1 MSAKELQEMENP
13 VTRGA
18 KAAES
23 MPKLSEPSA
32 TGLASVEDLGGPT
45 PENYKPDNDS
55 AKLKPASVKT
65 VRDIV
70 NRGAKAADAMQ
81 SLGKEASYEE
91 TETESEGDQ
100 LDEGL
105 PYSRVV
111 VPPSGDAAYKAGG
124 GDAAMKK
131 KGQTRDQVI
140 KQGQDNYVRS
150 AKKTLGAGFEP
161 EGELVEESPVDIEE
175 DLAALFGGE
184 ELSEEFQERAK
195 TIFEAALTAKVNEVQ
210 EELAKEYEATLSE
223 HLEGVKQELIERVD
237 AYLEYVSDEW
247 LKENALEVEHGLKT
261 EMTESFLS
269 GMKGLFEDHY
279 VHIPED
285 KYDVLESMVSK
296 LDEMENRLNE
306 QIEKNISLNKRL
318 GESTADGIFREVA
331 EGLAQTQKEKLYSL
345 AEGVEFEGEDAYR
358 EKLVTLKESY
368 FPNNKAAQTS
378 NKAETLS
385 EGVSAEGIDVSNS
398 MASYL
403 KALGMGQ

>member
-18 KAAES
+18 KPAES
-23 MPKLSEPSA
+23 MPKLSEPTA

-55 AKLKPASVKT
+55 AKLKPAAVKT
-65 VRDIV
+65 VKDIV
-70 NRGAKAADAMQ
+70 NRGAKGADAMQ
-81 SLGKEASYEE
+81 SIGTEVLKQGDEPEVEE
-91 TETESEGDQ
+91 TQE
-100 LDEGL
+100 
-105 PYSRVV
+105 VV
-111 VPPSGDAAYKAGG
+111 AE
-124 GDAAMKK
+124 
-131 KGQTRDQVI
+131 Q
-140 KQGQDNYVRS
+140 
-150 AKKTLGAGFEP
+150 E
-161 EGELVEESPVDIEE
+161 VEETTEEPTLNIEE

-184 ELSEEFQERAK
+184 ELSEEFQLKAK
-195 TIFEAALTAKVNEVQ
+195 TIFEAAVTAKVNEVQ

-223 HLEGVKQELIERVD
+223 NLEAVKQELVERVD
-237 AYLEYVSDEW
+237 SYLEYVSDEW

-368 FPNNKAAQTS
+368 FPSNKAAQTS

-385 EGVSAEGIDVSNS
+385 EGVSDEGIDVSNS

-403 KALGMGQ
+403 KALGMGK

>member
-23 MPKLSEPSA
+23 MPKLSEPTA
-32 TGLASVEDLGGPT
+32 TGLDSVEDLGGPT

-55 AKLKPASVKT
+55 AKLKPAAVKT
-65 VRDIV
+65 VKDIV
-70 NRGAKAADAMQ
+70 NRGAKGADAMQ
-81 SLGKEASYEE
+81 SVGEEIEEEEVISELLDKPMKKAHKTSSGQQRYTTGDGKTTGPAGAALYGAARKVLGKEEVETDEE
-91 TETESEGDQ
+91 
-100 LDEGL
+100 LIDE
-105 PYSRVV
+105 
-111 VPPSGDAAYKAGG
+111 
-124 GDAAMKK
+124 
-131 KGQTRDQVI
+131 
-140 KQGQDNYVRS
+140 N
-150 AKKTLGAGFEP
+150 P
-161 EGELVEESPVDIEE
+161 EYDIEE

-184 ELSEEFQERAK
+184 ELSEEFQLKAK
-195 TIFEAALTAKVNEVQ
+195 TIFEAAVTAKVNEVQ

-223 HLEGVKQELIERVD
+223 NLEAVKQELVERVD

-285 KYDVLESMVSK
+285 KYNVLESMVSK

-368 FPNNKAAQTS
+368 FPSNKAAQTS

-385 EGVSAEGIDVSNS
+385 EGLSNEGIDVTNS

-403 KALGMGQ
+403 KALGMGK